1 MAQNYVN
8 HLLLK
13 ATDRTHGGKEVRVCV
28 RVYSGNSEQDN
39 TSVYFTVD
47 GFYDP
52 DRNTDNNDLFYS
64 VDYNKIIENE
74 RLGAQLR
81 RDEKM
86 LYYFYGEHGKCFR
99 FTFEYNGIPYSC
111 IYITK
116 HDSESVR
123 IGSTNEIDVSGSKQI
138 YSNSIEKS
146 IKKLEFVVD

>member
-1 MAQNYVN
+1 MAQNYEI

-13 ATDRTHGGKEVRVCV
+13 AIDRTHGGKEVRVYV
-28 RVYSGNSEQDN
+28 LVYSGNSEQDN

-52 DRNTDNNDLFYS
+52 DRKDNNDLFSS
-64 VDYNKIIENE
+64 VNFNERLENE

-81 RDEKM
+81 HDEKM
-86 LYYFYGEHGKCFR
+86 LYYLNGERGKRFR

-111 IYITK
+111 TYITK

-123 IGSTNEIDVSGSKQI
+123 IGSINEIDVSGSKQI
-138 YSNSIEKS
+138 YSDSIEKS
-146 IKKLEFVVD
+146 ITKLEFVVD